1 MSRDKPDYS
10 LLTRKGRIWIAW
22 KSRTKTRYN
31 DLASTGSPVDA
42 GSFFVTHIDLK
53 STDFLPHPSP
63 TSPSQA
69 QTLPHYILVKS
80 KKTGGKLRINFKNI
94 FQKFV
99 KRNVGKE
106 IGTCSDPLPYP
117 IIPIHF
123 LEKSLENPS
132 LFFAQN
138 YNKMGRYMLWTAEFG
153 GLPEDQGFCPWE
165 NQRLCLRT
173 NPNRKSVAAQWLFN
187 SAPQIDTDLIRFL
200 LSSR

>member
-22 KSRTKTRYN
+22 KSRTKTKYN
-31 DLASTGSPVDA
+31 DLASTDHRSTQGRF
-42 GSFFVTHIDLK
+42 SFHILTSK
-53 STDFLPHPSP
+53 VLIFFPTPFP
-63 TSPSQA
+63 TSPSQT

-132 LFFAQN
+132 LFFTRN

-153 GLPEDQGFCPWE
+153 GLPEDQKFCPWE

-173 NPNRKSVAAQWLFN
+173 TWWLCGYLN
-187 SAPQIDTDLIRFL
+187 S
-200 LSSR
+200 

>member
-42 GSFFVTHIDLK
+42 GSFFFTHIDLK
-53 STDFLPHPSP
+53 NTDFLPHPSP

-132 LFFAQN
+132 LFFARN
-138 YNKMGRYMLWTAEFG
+138 YNKMGRYMLWTVEFG
-153 GLPEDQGFCPWE
+153 GLPEDQEFCPWE

-173 NPNRKSVAAQWLFN
+173 YSILKTS
-187 SAPQIDTDLIRFL
+187 FL
-200 LSSR
+200 GK